1 MLKELEKNFFEDLA
15 NESLLYKSEDEN
27 LQEFH
32 EVVANETLNF
42 DEISQTNE
50 FSPYFENLTS
60 TLLFCWMQKHNIC
73 KISS

>member
-1 MLKELEKNFFEDLA
+1 MLKELEENFFEDLA
-15 NESLLYKSEDEN
+15 NKDKN
-27 LQEFH
+27 LQELH
-32 EVVANETLNF
+32 IVADEALNF

>member
-1 MLKELEKNFFEDLA
+1 MLKELEENFFEDLT
-15 NESLLYKSEDEN
+15 NENEN
-27 LQEFH
+27 LQELH
-32 EVVANETLNF
+32 IVADKALNF

-60 TLLFCWMQKHNIC
+60 ALLFCWMQKHNIC